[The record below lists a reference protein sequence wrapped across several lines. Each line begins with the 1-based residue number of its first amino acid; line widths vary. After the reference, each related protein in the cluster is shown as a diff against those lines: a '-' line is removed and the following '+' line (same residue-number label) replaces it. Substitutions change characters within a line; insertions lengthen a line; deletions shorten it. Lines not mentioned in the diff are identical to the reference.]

1 MKLGDTPDKIA
12 SLRSQPL
19 RRLVPQE
26 RDGRVYY
33 T

>member
-1 MKLGDTPDKIA
+1 MKFGDTPDKIA